1 MLGKGVGGL
10 FFLGPFRSPAQSQ
23 AAQEASNGAHAGV
36 LGEGGIVGEIERL
49 DHLDREIARGDHL
62 HLTLH
67 RLLVE
72 HALLRI
78 ATVVVG
84 GPREGGLVVL
94 NEDARFGGVE
104 RPHHRQH
111 DEGHDPC
118 ADGEAED
125 PALGAPKRAAKRLDV
140 DILCDREDSGQTW
153 SSHRTPRAAFSLD
166 RQLVTKCLSGGP
178 LRNGCSAFVNHGAA

>member
-1 MLGKGVGGL
+1 MLGEGVGGL

-23 AAQEASNGAHAGV
+23 AAQQASNGAHAGV
-36 LGEGGIVGEIERL
+36 LGEGRIVGEIERL
-49 DHLDREIARGDHL
+49 DHLDREIARGNHL

-78 ATVVVG
+78 ATLVVG
-84 GPREGGLVVL
+84 RPREGGLVVL

-111 DEGHDPC
+111 DESHDPC
-118 ADGEAED
+118 ADGEADD
-125 PALGAPKRAAKRLDV
+125 PALGAPQRAAKRLNV
-140 DILCDREDSGQTW
+140 DILRNGRILVRLGQATELRE
-153 SSHRTPRAAFSLD
+153 RAFSLD
-166 RQLVTKCLSGGP
+166 RQLVTKCLSSGP